1 MTHTKRTIALPLLSR
16 LLSGLLLS
24 GLLLSA
30 PVLLAGCGHQP
41 KLAGNL
47 SMTLKDY
54 EQAVVEYQKA
64 LKDEPDSARLL
75 TGLGR
80 AYYNLGEYDKA
91 EEAFRHAA
99 GVENYPSAVFYTGL
113 CQIAKGDRAGGFETL
128 TGFRYPGRVQVTNSV
143 RDMAARLADTP
154 DLTDEAITRA
164 MFRAWDEGMD
174 RERDF
179 GGSR

>member
-1 MTHTKRTIALPLLSR
+1 MTHARALLALILTLSLL
-16 LLSGLLLS
+16 
-24 GLLLSA
+24 A
-30 PVLLAGCGHQP
+30 PLAGCGMSHP

-54 EQAVVEYQKA
+54 RQAVTEYKKA
-64 LKDEPDSARLL
+64 LETDPDSPRLL

-99 GVENYPSAVFYTGL
+99 EVDTYPSAVFYVGL
-113 CQIAKGDRAGGFETL
+113 CQIARGDRTGGFQTL
-128 TGFRYPGRVQVTNSV
+128 TEFRYPGRVQVTSSV
-143 RDMAARLADTP
+143 RDMARRLADTP
-154 DLTDEAITRA
+154 DLTDEAIAQA
-164 MFRAWDEGMD
+164 MFRAWDEGME

-179 GGSR
+179 GGSG

>member
-1 MTHTKRTIALPLLSR
+1 MRHTLPILVHAVVLVLALSLL
-16 LLSGLLLS
+16 
-24 GLLLSA
+24 A
-30 PVLLAGCGHQP
+30 PLAGCGMPQP

-64 LKDEPDSARLL
+64 LKDDPDSARLL

-91 EEAFRHAA
+91 EGAFRHAA
-99 GVENYPSAVFYTGL
+99 EVEDYPSAVFYTGL
-113 CQIAKGDRAGGFETL
+113 CQIARGDRQGGFDTL
-128 TGFRYPGRVQVTNSV
+128 AKFRYSGKVQVTKSV
-143 RDMAARLADTP
+143 RDMAERLSATP

-164 MFRAWDEGMD
+164 MFRAWDEGME
-174 RERDF
+174 RERDL
-179 GGSR
+179 GHSG